1 MGRSVGAIVATAL
14 ALTAC
19 AAPPGWS
26 ERVTVAVD
34 RGGREFAAVSVS
46 DLSSP
51 PMRNMDDLMLCVIG
65 MDGAARCHHRD
76 GIVSVSVGPTAA
88 SATCPGADAVLRSPC
103 RAGQGCRFASV
114 EVPSSTFAMM
124 IVELRAPRFGVPR
137 HVVSDAAVVS
147 GASGFVDAGGRR
159 LEQSMRAVARCLAPG
174 AGDGPRL
181 VVVDRSACENDFC
194 ELDKSR
200 VKLSREREETR

>member
-1 MGRSVGAIVATAL
+1 MGRSVGLIVAAAL
-14 ALTAC
+14 ALGAC
-19 AAPPGWS
+19 ATPPGWS

-34 RGGREFAAVSVS
+34 RGGRELAAFSVS
-46 DLSSP
+46 GLPSP
-51 PMRNMDDLMLCVIG
+51 LIRNIDDLMLCVVD

-76 GIVSVSVGPTAA
+76 GIVSAAVAPTAA

-103 RAGQGCRFASV
+103 RAGEGCRFSSV
-114 EVPSSTFAMM
+114 AVPSSTFAMM
-124 IVELRAPRFGVPR
+124 LVELRVPRFGVPR

-147 GASGFVDAGGRR
+147 QASGFVDAEGRR
-159 LEQSMRAVARCLAPG
+159 LEQSIRAVARCLAPG

-181 VVVDRSACENDFC
+181 TVVDRGACENDFC
-194 ELDKSR
+194 KLNKSR